1 VLTEN
6 LWPKLFSEA
15 PRCAPLR
22 LADSKASGVPSRKAF
37 KIKENEIFGLV
48 GIACPGKELLQA
60 PRCKPWPR
68 SAVENGFLWFGVDAV
83 RPKRRRRSAFS
94 AKRFLL

>member
-1 VLTEN
+1 MLTEN

-60 PRCKPWPR
+60 PRCKAMAKE
-68 SAVENGFLWFGVDAV
+68 AVENGFSGSGWMPCALRDEGEAHFQQND
-83 RPKRRRRSAFS
+83 SS
-94 AKRFLL
+94 L